1 MTIMK
6 KTYVNPTV
14 KTVTISTRVI
24 MQASPMPDGFSL
36 SPFGEQEYEG
46 FAE

>member
-1 MTIMK
+1 MK
-6 KTYVNPTV
+6 KTYLTPTV

-24 MQASPMPDGFSL
+24 MQASPFPDGFSL
-36 SPFGEQEYEG
+36 DPFGEPEEEG